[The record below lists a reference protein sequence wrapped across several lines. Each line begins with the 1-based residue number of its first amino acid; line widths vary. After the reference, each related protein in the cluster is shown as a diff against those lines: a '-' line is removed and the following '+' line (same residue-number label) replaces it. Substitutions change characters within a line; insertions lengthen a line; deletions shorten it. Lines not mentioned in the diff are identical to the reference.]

1 MMGGGPAPETLAG
14 PDGDGRPRR
23 RSSWILLTVML
34 VIVLAGGGT
43 AAAFVLSGNHGAK
56 HPQAGGTSKPPPAAT
71 TTPATPTP
79 SPTTASPSPTKTPG
93 LVQVAPSVAG
103 NPQTP
108 QIAAML
114 STYFSA
120 INARDYTAY
129 YALLSPQQQQQI
141 SQSQFSKGFAS
152 TKDLGE
158 TLQSLSA
165 GPGGTT
171 VASVT
176 FTSHQNPANSV
187 DGHQSCT
194 RWRISLYLQHSG
206 NGYVIAKPPSSYHA
220 SYAAC

>member
-1 MMGGGPAPETLAG
+1 M
-14 PDGDGRPRR
+14 
-23 RSSWILLTVML
+23 
-34 VIVLAGGGT
+34 
-43 AAAFVLSGNHGAK
+43 
-56 HPQAGGTSKPPPAAT
+56 
-71 TTPATPTP
+71 
-79 SPTTASPSPTKTPG
+79 
-93 LVQVAPSVAG
+93 AG

-176 FTSHQNPANSV
+176 FTSHQQPTASPK
-187 DGHQSCT
+187 HTSCNLWT
-194 RWRISLYLQHSG
+194 ISLYLKRQG
-206 NGYVIAKPPSSYHA
+206 RDYVIVSPPA
-220 SYAAC
+220 SYEASVQACS